1 MKFMDLNLM
10 SNAELKVKL
19 KEMEFEYEALQSKVR
34 LSLEKMKELDD
45 KYTKVKE
52 IINKR
57 TKGII

>member
-1 MKFMDLNLM
+1 MDLNLM

-57 TKGII
+57 TKGVI